1 MQSKS
6 HNADKIVLHF
16 VDSDSQVRAELVRTG
31 YAIGHHC
38 EIYADMSELGAHP
51 PRSGLIIVRD
61 QAETGGIAAVLDR
74 LLSLGI
80 WLPVVAM
87 GFQPSASNIVQAIKD
102 GALDYMVLPLKPER
116 LSKAIAKVS
125 REAGDVSALRQR
137 VLVARSRL
145 SNLSGREREVLEGLT
160 NGGSNK
166 EIARILSI
174 SPRTVEIHRANM
186 MNKLGARHAAE
197 AIRISLEAA
206 GDQHAGQVMQRV

>member
-6 HNADKIVLHF
+6 QNADKIALHF
-16 VDSDSQVRAELVRTG
+16 VEADSQVRAELVRTG

-38 EIYADMSELGAHP
+38 EIYADMSELAAHP

-87 GFQPSASNIVQAIKD
+87 GFQPNASNIVQAIKD
-102 GALDYMVLPLKPER
+102 GALDYMVLPLKPDR

-206 GDQHAGQVMQRV
+206 GDQHAGQVLQRV